1 MKDLGVTYRKI
12 PKKPNSGFRY
22 IWYLVMSKTDF
33 HYLVFIIFGIK
44 YLIDRFL
51 GYILYLA
58 EMFLHVQV
66 LLLSNYLFYKKLYPL
81 FNICFSGCSTSIEFI
96 YFVVNDLQECTNFG
110 FPKLAALHI

>member
-44 YLIDRFL
+44 YLIDRF
-51 GYILYLA
+51 
-58 EMFLHVQV
+58 
-66 LLLSNYLFYKKLYPL
+66 
-81 FNICFSGCSTSIEFI
+81 
-96 YFVVNDLQECTNFG
+96 FG
-110 FPKLAALHI
+110 LHIIFGGNVFTCTSTTTK